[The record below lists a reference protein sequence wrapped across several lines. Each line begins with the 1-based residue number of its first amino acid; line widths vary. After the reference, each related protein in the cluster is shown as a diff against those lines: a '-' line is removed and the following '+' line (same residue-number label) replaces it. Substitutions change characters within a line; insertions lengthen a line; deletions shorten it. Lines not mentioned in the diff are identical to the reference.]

1 MRKMLVVE
9 SVEVHKMAIRDI
21 LSKEGFEVEDAPDG
35 QRAIAVVRNSGP
47 YDIVFI
53 ADRMPG
59 LSGNDT
65 LIAIRKHDPKQ
76 KVVMLMARE
85 DRQTAVLAMSRGAS
99 DILKKPVKSEEV
111 VRITKNILEK
121 SDLQKDSIKKFER
134 LRLLEKHTEGLTSH
148 AMEDYLSDDIVREDK
163 FLKETLDLIADVL
176 EAKKVSLMIL
186 DPEGENLHMAQSNWM
201 SPEIMNTIHQPVS
214 KGVTGWVVRERK
226 PVLVENVHE
235 DRRMKTA
242 RFSKQYDSPSFVCTP
257 LFFNKKVVGTISA
270 NDKRDG
276 KPFNEEDLTVLST
289 FTHLVAME
297 IASLSM
303 NRKVEKE
310 HLKLTYINNVVFS
323 LTSSLGPEE
332 IYQNM
337 VDRIRTNLRG
347 KVCALITVEER
358 GDQLKIE
365 AVSADDDLPSRR
377 KTFSAGS
384 GVMCK
389 VLESGK
395 PMVVNGVTGRE
406 GIDPGVDYLE
416 GLAPMNMAA
425 IPIKLKESTVGI
437 IVVYDKE
444 DDLPFNNWDLEI
456 LISLAPHAGMGL
468 KNAWLYQNLLDSIDE
483 VVATNKQLE
492 AANRNSRDQIEELN
506 RLKDKVSG

>member
-1 MRKMLVVE
+1 
-9 SVEVHKMAIRDI
+9 
-21 LSKEGFEVEDAPDG
+21 
-35 QRAIAVVRNSGP
+35 
-47 YDIVFI
+47 
-53 ADRMPG
+53 
-59 LSGNDT
+59 
-65 LIAIRKHDPKQ
+65 
-76 KVVMLMARE
+76 
-85 DRQTAVLAMSRGAS
+85 
-99 DILKKPVKSEEV
+99 
-111 VRITKNILEK
+111 
-121 SDLQKDSIKKFER
+121 
-134 LRLLEKHTEGLTSH
+134 
-148 AMEDYLSDDIVREDK
+148 
-163 FLKETLDLIADVL
+163 
-176 EAKKVSLMIL
+176 
-186 DPEGENLHMAQSNWM
+186 
-201 SPEIMNTIHQPVS
+201 
-214 KGVTGWVVRERK
+214 
-226 PVLVENVHE
+226 
-235 DRRMKTA
+235 MKTA
-242 RFSKQYDSPSFVCTP
+242 RFSKQYESPSFVCTP

-297 IASLSM
+297 IASLYMS
-303 NRKVEKE
+303 RKVEKE

-395 PMVVNGVTGRE
+395 PMIVNGVTGRE
-406 GIDPGVDYLE
+406 GTDPGVDFLE
-416 GLAPMNMAA
+416 GLAPVNMAA
-425 IPIKLKESTVGI
+425 VPIKLKESTVGI
-437 IVVYDKE
+437 IVIYDKE
-444 DDLPFNNWDLEI
+444 DDLPFNSWDLEI
-456 LISLAPHAGMGL
+456 LTSLAPHAGMGL

-492 AANRNSRDQIEELN
+492 AANRNIREQIDELN